1 MAGEFFAVPLFNKKV
16 LTKLLTL
23 SNAGGEEEKDGNAD
37 THEAAGITEN
47 GRGSIGV
54 EEECKRDK

>member
-1 MAGEFFAVPLFNKKV
+1 M
-16 LTKLLTL
+16 TL
-23 SNAGGEEEKDGNAD
+23 SNAGGEEEEDGNAD

-54 EEECKRDK
+54 EEECDRDK